1 MKNLITFILLSI
13 LTVGCNKE
21 DEKVVELKSTSEY
34 YPLTIGSWYVYDV
47 DSIFYNDF
55 TDPITIDSLSY
66 QVKEE
71 LTDTFY
77 DLEGTLSYKITR
89 SKRSAPDSIDISTK
103 SWELFDIWSVKRAGG
118 NIQRVE
124 ENNRYVSLIDPI
136 SEGNDWNGNAFN
148 DQSKWDFTYEN
159 VGDPFNEY
167 SDALIVNQKF
177 FTDNKYFYQNYKEVY
192 AKGIGLV
199 SRTRIDTESQSQ
211 DVINNPEKGFKFY
224 QVLNSYFISE

>member
-1 MKNLITFILLSI
+1 MKNLITVIILSI
-13 LTVGCNKE
+13 LVIGCKKDKE
-21 DEKVVELKSTSEY
+21 TLSELTSTSEY
-34 YPLTIGSWYVYDV
+34 YPLSIGSWYVYDV
-47 DSIFYNDF
+47 DSISYNNF
-55 TDPITIDSLSY
+55 TNPVTIDSISY

-77 DLEGTLSYKITR
+77 DLEGRLNYKITR
-89 SKRSAPDSIDISTK
+89 SKRSAPDSIDIVTK
-103 SWELFDIWSVKRAGG
+103 KWEVSDIWYVNQTGG
-118 NIQRVE
+118 NIERVE
-124 ENNRYVSLIDPI
+124 ENNRYVSLIYPI
-136 SEGNDWNGNAFN
+136 SEGNEWNGNAFN

-159 VGDPFNEY
+159 VGDPFGEY

-224 QVLNSYFISE
+224 QILNSYFIAE